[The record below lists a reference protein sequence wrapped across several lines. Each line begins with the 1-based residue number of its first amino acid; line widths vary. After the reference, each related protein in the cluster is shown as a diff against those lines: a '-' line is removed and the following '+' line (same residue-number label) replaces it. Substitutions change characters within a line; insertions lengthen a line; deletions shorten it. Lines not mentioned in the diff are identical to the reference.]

1 MQEIRNSGVGHH
13 CVADAVVGEEVAY
26 QQQRNE
32 LRHGDGH
39 HEQGTPELGELGLF
53 VVDEHCHQNAA
64 KEVGKGGKECP
75 NQRPG

>member
-1 MQEIRNSGVGHH
+1 MQEVGNTRIGHH
-13 CVADAVVGEEVAY
+13 GIENTVVGEEVAH

-32 LRHGDGH
+32 LRHRNGH

-53 VVDEHCHQNAA
+53 IIDEHCHQNAA